1 VLDVCLVRAVA
12 NGDSYGLVESMRK
25 GELMWKALA
34 APAVR
39 SAAPIDLINMAAM

>member
-1 VLDVCLVRAVA
+1 VA
-12 NGDSYGLVESMRK
+12 NGVSYGLVESIRK
-25 GELMWKALA
+25 GSALWKALA